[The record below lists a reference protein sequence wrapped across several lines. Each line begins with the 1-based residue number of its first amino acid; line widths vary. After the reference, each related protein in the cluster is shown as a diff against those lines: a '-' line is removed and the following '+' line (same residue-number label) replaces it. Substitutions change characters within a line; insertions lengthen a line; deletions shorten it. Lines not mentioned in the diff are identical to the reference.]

1 MSKVISFPFSF
12 IGKTYLGEI
21 YRPYAIVSVY
31 SKLRNKWQPLE
42 MVIDTGAD
50 YTLLP
55 KIYSVILGINLNK
68 DCKREQTIGIGGSE
82 TVYQYKNL
90 PIKIG
95 NWQNNIS
102 AGFLDR
108 NDIPSLLG
116 RLGCLEDFHLVFQNK
131 KSIFE
136 FPQIIIKPSKDIF
149 DLAGAFK
156 PKKNK
161 DKSPL
166 QARSLMEK
174 QYSRF

>member
-12 IGKTYLGEI
+12 IGKTYFGEI
-21 YRPYAIVSVY
+21 YRPYAIVNVY

-55 KIYSVILGINLNK
+55 KIYSMILGINLNK
-68 DCKREQTIGIGGSE
+68 DCKKEQTIGIGGSE
-82 TVYQYKNL
+82 AVYQYKKL

-95 NWQNNIS
+95 NWQKNIP

-108 NDIPSLLG
+108 NDIPPLLG
-116 RLGCLEDFHLVFQNK
+116 RLGCLEIFRLLFQNH

-136 FPQIIIKPSKDIF
+136 LSQIIIKPGRDIL
-149 DLAGAFK
+149 DMAGTYK
-156 PKKNK
+156 PRKNK
-161 DKSPL
+161 NKSIL
-166 QARSLMEK
+166 QARSFMEK
-174 QYSRF
+174 RYKRF